1 MLNRGVSSDSKGGAS
16 AGSASGAE
24 AGTAET
30 PKASGSA
37 SGNDNAA
44 ASNTAASNDAAAQSA
59 DNGIAVQA
67 STEKTLTYFGDE
79 ILTKGTVYGFLH
91 ENFKSPLGFSYG
103 KYGLGPNGENIDKWS
118 GSSDDSGL
126 TGTEYKVWGSSVGK
140 LKEIGALHIQKQQKS
155 FFEWTDIEGAGVT
168 VLSGAIKQN
177 DFYASND
184 SDEVKFS
191 VNQVSGVEQTVTRKS
206 KNGESLP
213 IKDEGNGVYSFKADQ
228 WSTVAVDYA
237 VAKTSLTVEFDKSAV
252 SVEAFNK
259 PFSPKVADTDI
270 PAKTPASALLTPK
283 GNYAVT
289 SAVLKDNEGNET
301 KLELAFTSADK
312 RAASAAIPALDAGK
326 SYTLAVETK
335 ECKLAVKDNPSAA
348 VGNVDPSLFE
358 QRVIEGVL
366 DLENSV
372 PSNISASELEITYL
386 AGTGLFTGE
395 D

>member
-1 MLNRGVSSDSKGGAS
+1 MRKWEKRRNSKGKSRASNPLLHLAKVHRKMRHLAMLNRGVSSDSKGGAS

-44 ASNTAASNDAAAQSA
+44 ASNTAASNDAATQSA

-155 FFEWTDIEGAGVT
+155 FFEWTDIEGA
-168 VLSGAIKQN
+168 A
-177 DFYASND
+177 
-184 SDEVKFS
+184 
-191 VNQVSGVEQTVTRKS
+191 
-206 KNGESLP
+206 
-213 IKDEGNGVYSFKADQ
+213 
-228 WSTVAVDYA
+228 
-237 VAKTSLTVEFDKSAV
+237 
-252 SVEAFNK
+252 
-259 PFSPKVADTDI
+259 
-270 PAKTPASALLTPK
+270 
-283 GNYAVT
+283 
-289 SAVLKDNEGNET
+289 
-301 KLELAFTSADK
+301 
-312 RAASAAIPALDAGK
+312 
-326 SYTLAVETK
+326 
-335 ECKLAVKDNPSAA
+335 
-348 VGNVDPSLFE
+348 
-358 QRVIEGVL
+358 
-366 DLENSV
+366 
-372 PSNISASELEITYL
+372 
-386 AGTGLFTGE
+386 
-395 D
+395 